1 MRTGMRPQVKYQRLK
16 SHMGDYQL
24 EASTP
29 GGRPPEYDNPA
40 YQVGVR
46 GPFGIR
52 RFPLIVIYADTESIA
67 TKIFENANSPE
78 ALLHP
83 CNYSKQSK

>member
-1 MRTGMRPQVKYQRLK
+1 MNFKNIFILPNVIAK
-16 SHMGDYQL
+16 
-24 EASTP
+24 
-29 GGRPPEYDNPA
+29 
-40 YQVGVR
+40 

>member
-1 MRTGMRPQVKYQRLK
+1 MILVVYELLK
-16 SHMGDYQL
+16 ITYYSKVNSDF
-24 EASTP
+24 
-29 GGRPPEYDNPA
+29 
-40 YQVGVR
+40 VR